1 MKLYYTKGTCSFGP
15 HIAMRELGIEPE
27 LVAVN
32 LMEKKLGD
40 GANYKA
46 HNRKGYVPYVEIEDG
61 TGLSEC
67 GVIIQYLADQHPE
80 KGLIPAAGTPERY
93 KVMEWLSFIGS
104 ELHKNLPPIFLPGIP
119 DDYRDIARNR
129 LGVRL
134 SYMNDALEDKQ
145 YLMGADFSA
154 ADCYATAILNWTVPA
169 KVDLSAYRNVAAYHE
184 RCCARDSVKAA
195 HAAEEAA
202 AA

>member
-32 LMEKKLGD
+32 LKEKKTADGGD
-40 GANYKA
+40 YKA
-46 HNRKGYVPYVEIEDG
+46 HNPKGYVPYVETDDG

-67 GVIIQYLADQHPE
+67 SVILQYLADQHPE
-80 KGLIPAAGTPERY
+80 KGLIPAAGAPERY
-93 KVMEWLSFIGS
+93 KVQEWLSFIGS
-104 ELHKNLPPIFLPGIP
+104 EMHKNLPPMFLPGIP
-119 DDYRDIARNR
+119 DDYRDIARAR

-134 SYMNDALEDKQ
+134 AYVNDALEGKK
-145 YLMGADFSA
+145 YLMGDDFTV

-169 KVDLSAYRNVAAYHE
+169 KYDLSAHPNVAAYYE
-184 RCCARDSVKAA
+184 RCSNRDSVKAA
-195 HAAEEAA
+195 KAAEEAA

>member
-1 MKLYYTKGTCSFGP
+1 MKLYYTKGTCSFAP

-40 GANYKA
+40 GSDFKT
-46 HNRKGYVPYVEIEDG
+46 HNPKGYVPYVEMEDG

-67 GVIIQYLADQHPE
+67 GVIIQYLADKHPE

-93 KVMEWLSFIGS
+93 KLMDW
-104 ELHKNLPPIFLPGIP
+104 LPGIP
-119 DDYRDIARNR
+119 DDYREIARKR
-129 LGVRL
+129 LGMRL
-134 SYMNDALEDKQ
+134 SYMNAELEGRD
-145 YLMGADFSA
+145 YLMGDKFSA
-154 ADCYATAILNWTVPA
+154 ADCYAAAILNWTKPA
-169 KVDLSAYRNVAAYHE
+169 KVDLSAYPNVAAYYD